1 MKKARVG
8 LQTRLRTDAWTAC
21 YLRVSTT
28 AQTDASQV
36 HEVERYLVA
45 HGVEAAEYYSDQ
57 ASGANLARP
66 EFERLQRDVL
76 AGKVHTV
83 IVYKLDRLA
92 RSLRDGIAVLCDW
105 LARGVRIVSIT
116 QQLDF
121 AGATGK
127 LIASVLLAV
136 AEMEREAIVERTVAG
151 LAAARARGVRLG
163 RPPGT
168 GRPWLLAKRKI
179 DPLLARSLRAQG
191 VGVAAIAAKFNC
203 SKTAVHYVLKKA

>member
-1 MKKARVG
+1 MKKTHIRGRAAPRS
-8 LQTRLRTDAWTAC
+8 DAWTAC

-36 HEVERYLVA
+36 HEVKRYL
-45 HGVEAAEYYSDQ
+45 AAQGLDAAVYYSDQ
-57 ASGANLARP
+57 ASGASLARP
-66 EFERLQRDVL
+66 EFERLQGDVL

-92 RSLRDGIAVLCDW
+92 RSLRDGIAVLSDW
-105 LARGVRIVSIT
+105 LARGVRIVSVT

-121 AGATGK
+121 SGTTGK
-127 LIASVLLAV
+127 LVASVLLAV
-136 AEMEREAIVERTVAG
+136 AEMEREATVERTVAG

-168 GRPWLLAKRKI
+168 GRPWSLAKRKI
-179 DPLLARSLRAQG
+179 DPQLARSLRGQG
-191 VGVAAIAAKFNC
+191 VPVAAIAAKFNC
-203 SKTAVHYVLKKA
+203 SKTAVHNVLRKA